1 MSCSAVI
8 NPVLTLVFLF
18 LDAIFISCYMKLN
31 NMAWAAKDEIF
42 DLVKAR
48 MAQAKEIRMG
58 VSVEILDENVNVM
71 ICRPE
76 FGFGRT
82 RSLGYIRQ
90 SLEQ

>member
-1 MSCSAVI
+1 
-8 NPVLTLVFLF
+8 
-18 LDAIFISCYMKLN
+18 
-31 NMAWAAKDEIF
+31 
-42 DLVKAR
+42 

>member
-42 DLVKAR
+42 DLVKDGPGER
-48 MAQAKEIRMG
+48 DKDGSFRG
-58 VSVEILDENVNVM
+58 DS
-71 ICRPE
+71 
-76 FGFGRT
+76 G
-82 RSLGYIRQ
+82 
-90 SLEQ
+90 